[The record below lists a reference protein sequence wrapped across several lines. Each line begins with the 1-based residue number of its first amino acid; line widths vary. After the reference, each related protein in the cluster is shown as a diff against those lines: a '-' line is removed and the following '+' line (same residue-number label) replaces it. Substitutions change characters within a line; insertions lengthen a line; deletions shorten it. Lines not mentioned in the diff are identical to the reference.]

1 MKKFLIRDAEAGNPI
16 QSFDT
21 LEDAKEVLA
30 EFLEEDAKDG
40 FTDNIY
46 EIYDTEENEII
57 E

>member
-21 LEDAKEVLA
+21 LEEAKEVLA

-40 FTDNIY
+40 FKDNIY